1 MLQSD
6 GTKLPFP
13 SRSMDGILLDVPC
26 SSTGTI
32 RKSPD
37 IKWVENLKSL
47 LRQTELQEQ
56 LLKEAARVVR
66 KGGWIAYSTCS
77 LEPEETQLPLQ
88 LCEELGLKPIPW
100 KELPGGIQETQ
111 KGFWQ
116 LLPSRHWMGF
126 SAAILKKS

>member
-1 MLQSD
+1 MQSD
-6 GTKLPFP
+6 GTRLPLP
-13 SRSMDGILLDVPC
+13 SGSMDGILLDVPC

-47 LRQTELQEQ
+47 LRQTELQEK

-66 KGGWIAYSTCS
+66 KGSWIAYSTCS
-77 LEPEETQLPLQ
+77 LESEETQLPLQ
-88 LCEELGLKPIPW
+88 LSEELGLQTISW
-100 KELPGGIQETQ
+100 GVLPKGIQEAQ
-111 KGFWQ
+111 KGFWK

>member
-1 MLQSD
+1 M
-6 GTKLPFP
+6 
-13 SRSMDGILLDVPC
+13 
-26 SSTGTI
+26 
-32 RKSPD
+32 
-37 IKWVENLKSL
+37 ENLKSL
-47 LRQTELQEQ
+47 LRQTELQEK

-88 LCEELGLKPIPW
+88 LSEELGLQTISW
-100 KELPGGIQETQ
+100 GVLPEGIQEAQ

-116 LLPSRHWMGF
+116 LLPSRHWMAF